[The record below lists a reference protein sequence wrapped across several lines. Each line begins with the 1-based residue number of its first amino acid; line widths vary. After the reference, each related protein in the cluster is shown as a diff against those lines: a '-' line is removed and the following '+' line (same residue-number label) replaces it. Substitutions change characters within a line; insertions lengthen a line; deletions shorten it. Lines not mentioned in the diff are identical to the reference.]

1 MVGQGADELL
11 GGYISSSFPFFVL
24 DNLKNG
30 NLSNT
35 IDEIKKFSKNYSSI
49 YSLKLFLR
57 LLNNQNIEMLYH
69 KYIGINKVLGEKLTK
84 NYKRI
89 KDYPL
94 KNDNLSEN
102 LNKHL
107 YKAHTGGLVNLLHYG
122 DAISMSKSMESR
134 NPFVDVNLVEYSFQ
148 LPYNFKVQQGK
159 GKYIHRKAMHNIT
172 PEYIL
177 DNPMKF

>member
-1 MVGQGADELL
+1 MEGQGADELL

-102 LNKHL
+102 DFKD
-107 YKAHTGGLVNLLHYG
+107 K
-122 DAISMSKSMESR
+122 IRSK
-134 NPFVDVNLVEYSFQ
+134 F
-148 LPYNFKVQQGK
+148 YN
-159 GKYIHRKAMHNIT
+159 I
-172 PEYIL
+172 
-177 DNPMKF
+177 